1 MYRILNMRSAS
12 PASSLPPSIDD
23 RTAKARIRDAAVACF
38 SEHGI
43 AGTTARKVATAAGV
57 SPGLVIHHFGSMDG
71 LRNACDEHIAAIIRQ
86 EKQEAM
92 RAGAGLD
99 LLAALRNSEAVSGMG
114 YLARVLVDGSPSVAT
129 LVDDLVA
136 DAEAYFQQGVEA
148 GMLRPTADPR
158 GRAAVLAMWSLGA
171 LVLHQHLERIL
182 GVDLTDPEAV
192 ADPAIAS
199 YLGPVYEI
207 LTEGIFTEEMGARM
221 REAVAG
227 MAATE
232 ISDETPE
239 SSPEPTASRTIS
251 KGT

>member
-1 MYRILNMRSAS
+1 MCSDRFD
-12 PASSLPPSIDD
+12 SSLSSSIND
-23 RTAKARIRDAAVACF
+23 RTAKARIRDEAIACF
-38 SEHGI
+38 AEHGI
-43 AGTTARKVATAAGV
+43 AGTTARKIATAAGV

-92 RAGAGLD
+92 TGGLGFD
-99 LLAALRNSEAVSGMG
+99 LLAALRDSEAVSGMG
-114 YLARVLVDGSPSVAT
+114 YLARVLADDSPAVAT

-136 DAEAYFQQGVEA
+136 DAEDYFRQGVEV
-148 GMLRPTADPR
+148 GMLLPTADPR
-158 GRAAVLAMWSLGA
+158 GRVAVLAMWSLGA

-192 ADPAIAS
+192 TDPAIAS
-199 YLGPVYEI
+199 YMGPAYEI
-207 LTEGIFTEEMGARM
+207 LTEGIFTEAAGARM

-227 MAATE
+227 IAATE

-239 SSPEPTASRTIS
+239 SSPKPMASRTTT

>member
-1 MYRILNMRSAS
+1 MRSDRPES
-12 PASSLPPSIDD
+12 PPLSSIDD
-23 RTAKARIRDAAVACF
+23 RTAKARIRDAAISCF
-38 SEHGI
+38 AEHGI

-86 EKQEAM
+86 EKQEEM
-92 RAGAGLD
+92 TGGAGFD
-99 LLAALRNSEAVSGMG
+99 LLAALRGSEAVSGMG
-114 YLARVLVDGSPSVAT
+114 YLARILADDSPAVAA
-129 LVDDLVA
+129 LVDDLVG
-136 DAEAYFQQGVEA
+136 DAEGYFQQGVEA

-182 GVDLTDPEAV
+182 GVDLTDPAAV
-192 ADPAIAS
+192 TDPAIAS
-199 YLGPVYEI
+199 YMGPVYEI
-207 LTEGIFTEEMGARM
+207 LTEGIFTDEMGARM

-227 MAATE
+227 IAATG

-239 SSPEPTASRTIS
+239 SSPKPMASGTTN